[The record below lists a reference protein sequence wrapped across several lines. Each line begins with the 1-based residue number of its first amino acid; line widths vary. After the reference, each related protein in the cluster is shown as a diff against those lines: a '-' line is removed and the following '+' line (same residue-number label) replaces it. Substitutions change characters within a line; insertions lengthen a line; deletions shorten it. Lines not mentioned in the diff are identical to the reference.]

1 MTIIRDMIMRQADIF
16 HLFYILILILIDFV
30 EYTFS
35 HVRVPYN
42 MCYVFALNVAVSQ
55 ILISLCPSGGVVVIY
70 C

>member
-1 MTIIRDMIMRQADIF
+1 MTIREMIMRQADIF
-16 HLFYILILILIDFV
+16 NFVYILILIEFV

-42 MCYVFALNVAVSQ
+42 MFYVFVLNVSQ